1 MDAALK
7 AEESMASSD
16 EQLLM
21 RAKAGPE
28 GVGAIYDVY
37 ADMLFGFFV
46 QRCGQKE
53 LAEDLVSKV
62 FIKFIEQLPRLEWRG
77 IPLKAWLFRVG
88 SHLLIDHWRS
98 AQTRLDVHVQDEEWD
113 PPSPTD
119 NPAWYA
125 EGSLERDRLV
135 LAMKELSARDQE
147 VLDMHF
153 FGQLE
158 AREIAETLSLTPN
171 HASVLIYRALGR
183 LRTVYLSLYGR
194 PSST

>member
-1 MDAALK
+1 MKD
-7 AEESMASSD
+7 SMASTD
-16 EQLLM
+16 EQLLK

-28 GVGAIYDVY
+28 GIGAVYDLY

-53 LAEDLVSKV
+53 LAEDFVSMV
-62 FIKFIEQLPRLEWRG
+62 FMKFIDQVPRLEWRG
-77 IPLKAWLFRVG
+77 IPLKAWLFRVA

-98 AQTRLDVHVQDEEWD
+98 ASSRLDIHVDQEEWD
-113 PPSPTD
+113 PPSLDD

-125 EGSLERDRLV
+125 EGVLERDRLID
-135 LAMKELSARDQE
+135 AIKTLSPRDQE

-158 AREIAETLSLTPN
+158 AREVAETLEVSPN

-183 LRTVYLSLYGR
+183 LRTVYLTMYGR
-194 PSST
+194 PSTT